1 MISTLLLPLYLAILR
16 SVCKAMLK
24 IAMVGDAV
32 PMSRSWVKRSVTIW
46 LLHDGDV
53 EKVGKAL

>member
-1 MISTLLLPLYLAILR
+1 
-16 SVCKAMLK
+16 MLK